1 MRKIVIKSKNIV
13 HRPSISRFLYEK
25 FFIGHSASH
34 TMPSNMARSVW
45 ASSYIDR
52 WIWHQCIMFSRIM
65 TIFLIQD
72 RWKGP
77 RVYYV
82 FRRTDFFLIHNSW
95 KEQAMY
101 SSLAQAGAI
110 QTGFDIWPILD
121 RIGCFAAPPAVVD
134 SVFSQLIFIH
144 DRTSQPFR
152 SYFQ

>member
-1 MRKIVIKSKNIV
+1 MRKIVMIRENIIHWCQIQRSTYELAHTLRAIFEGIVWDALCPMKNFSY
-13 HRPSISRFLYEK
+13 RNLDMEGRCTM
-25 FFIGHSASH
+25 FF
-34 TMPSNMARSVW
+34 
-45 ASSYIDR
+45 DL
-52 WIWHQCIMFSRIM
+52 M

-110 QTGFDIWPILD
+110 QTGFAIWPILD